1 MNSKIERLEL
11 LKEYQANGT
20 HIRHLEHMIT
30 LYRYVNDDIIDV
42 DFDNYEHRMTWKE
55 MLEKLSTYKLRP
67 NILEQ
72 FPEIKRAC
80 NIDKDGKVVTVDGKS
95 FDE

>member
-1 MNSKIERLEL
+1 M
-11 LKEYQANGT
+11 
-20 HIRHLEHMIT
+20 
-30 LYRYVNDDIIDV
+30 VNDDIVDV
-42 DFDNYEHRMTWKE
+42 ELSNYEHRMTWQE

-80 NIDKDGKVVTVDGKS
+80 NIDKDGKVVSVNDKC
-95 FDE
+95 FAE